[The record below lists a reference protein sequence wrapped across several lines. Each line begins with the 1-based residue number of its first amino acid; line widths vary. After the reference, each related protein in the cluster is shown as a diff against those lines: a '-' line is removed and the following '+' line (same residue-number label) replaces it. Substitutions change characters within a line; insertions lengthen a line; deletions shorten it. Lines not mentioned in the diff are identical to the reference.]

1 MRRPS
6 SCMDPPGLAAT
17 GGKPGQ
23 SQNPDTDYLTSRK
36 RTLPKPH
43 EYGDPI
49 IVLPRWPGFHLVSK
63 PRSLDALVCARGQLP
78 VRCSYLARAAVVF
91 TRRLRARTSHRCPWV
106 WRTPSGS
113 SKSIRRCRSGAPG
126 RRLRPITPRSSG
138 IRWLNVGHAWPVPL
152 ARQDARVPGSGWI
165 PMAPQVRKGWGIR
178 RMHSVGTLC
187 PACSR
192 ERITSA
198 SFGLVPCLILC
209 RRRLT
214 SSHQLKGVG

>member
-1 MRRPS
+1 LSRLDRRARSSAVQGRSDLLHPGPSASETAARHGTAIDAVSRNWAEMRRPS

-49 IVLPRWPGFHLVSK
+49 IVLPRWPGIHLVSK

-78 VRCSYLARAAVVF
+78 VRCSYLARAAVVL

-113 SKSIRRCRSGAPG
+113 SKSIRRCRSGAFWAAA
-126 RRLRPITPRSSG
+126 RLLCQHGQSACGFLR
-138 IRWLNVGHAWPVPL
+138 
-152 ARQDARVPGSGWI
+152 ARGG
-165 PMAPQVRKGWGIR
+165 
-178 RMHSVGTLC
+178 
-187 PACSR
+187 
-192 ERITSA
+192 
-198 SFGLVPCLILC
+198 
-209 RRRLT
+209 
-214 SSHQLKGVG
+214 